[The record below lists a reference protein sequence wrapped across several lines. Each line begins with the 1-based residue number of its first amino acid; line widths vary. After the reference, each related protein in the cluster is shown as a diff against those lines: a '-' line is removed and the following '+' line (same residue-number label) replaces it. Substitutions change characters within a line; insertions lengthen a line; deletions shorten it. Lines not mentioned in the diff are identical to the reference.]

1 MTPAPPKTSPP
12 ALLRTRHL
20 ASNYF
25 GMDGTSPAFM
35 TSIPRTKYMF
45 YARFVTDTDAGNL
58 FPWLQKYKLGSPDTN
73 GVSFKI
79 KQIDKPKLELNAVE
93 LNQYNRKRYAY
104 TKVEYQ
110 PFTIRMHDTVDNAP
124 LQLWKDYFMYYFG
137 DSRANKQPL
146 MNDST
151 VASEFN
157 DGTGWGFRPIAED
170 LSFFTSLELYSI
182 YGRRYT
188 QMNYLNPKITNV
200 DWTQYDS
207 SSSDPDEV
215 GLTFRY
221 EAIEYLDEKPISDD
235 MMTIFGFDVDSE
247 AIDPKAITPPLRDDY
262 SQRPR
267 PPNSST
273 VYARLENSNSEPI
286 VINTDRSIVTNFGL
300 NSGAYEQFVSSETRT
315 QSTTSFTAALSTS
328 GISASFSADS
338 YSNNP
343 NVTQNILGIP
353 NGALPRVTGQ
363 IFGGTTMGSLPASSS
378 SLSVYGTFNFG
389 SF

>member
-1 MTPAPPKTSPP
+1 MRTPPKESPP

-25 GMDGTSPAFM
+25 GVEGTSPAFM
-35 TSIPRTKYMF
+35 SSIPRSKYMF
-45 YARFVTDTDAGNL
+45 YARFVTDRDAGSI
-58 FPWLQKYKLGSPDTN
+58 FPWLEQYKTGSPDSN

-79 KQIDKPKLELNAVE
+79 KQIDKPKLELNTVE

-110 PFTIRMHDTVDNAP
+110 PFTIKLHDTVDNAP

-137 DSRANKQPL
+137 DSRGNKPSL

-151 VASEFN
+151 VNAEFR
-157 DGTGWGFRPIAED
+157 DGTGWGFRPISED
-170 LSFFTSLELYSI
+170 LSFFTSVELYSI

-188 QMNYLNPKITNV
+188 QLNYLNPKITNV

-207 SSSDPDEV
+207 SSSEPDEV
-215 GLTFRY
+215 SLTLRY
-221 EAIEYLDEKPISDD
+221 EAIEYVNEKEIDD
-235 MMTIFGFDVDSE
+235 AMLNTFGFDVDV
-247 AIDPKAITPPLRDDY
+247 KAIEPAAIMTPTTNPR
-262 SQRPR
+262 RPR
-267 PPNSST
+267 PRST
-273 VYARLENSNSEPI
+273 SESFRDFTANNAEPI
-286 VINTDRSIVTNFGL
+286 VINTNRSIVTDFGL
-300 NSGAYEQFVSSETRT
+300 NSGAYEQFMAPEMRT
-315 QSTTSFTAALSTS
+315 QSTTTFTAALSPA
-328 GISASFSADS
+328 GISASFSTNS

-343 NVTQNILGIP
+343 NVTQNILGVP
-353 NGALPRVTGQ
+353 TGALPRVTGQ
-363 IFGGTTMGSLPASSS
+363 IFGSTTMGSLPANSS